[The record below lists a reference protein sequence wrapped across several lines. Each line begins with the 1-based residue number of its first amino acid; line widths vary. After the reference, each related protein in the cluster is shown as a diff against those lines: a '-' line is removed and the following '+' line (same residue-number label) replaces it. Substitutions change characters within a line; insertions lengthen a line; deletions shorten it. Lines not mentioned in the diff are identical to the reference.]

1 MFFQLL
7 STIKVNLVDEM
18 KRSTYLGIKL
28 HVKQKTC
35 PILGVFTR
43 FLILGKIQ
51 YGGKD
56 GDHVW

>member
-7 STIKVNLVDEM
+7 STIKVNLVDKM

-28 HVKQKTC
+28 HVKHKTF

-51 YGGKD
+51 D
-56 GDHVW
+56 GRR

>member
-7 STIKVNLVDEM
+7 STIKVNLVDKM

-28 HVKQKTC
+28 NVMHKAFPV
-35 PILGVFTR
+35 LGVFTR

-51 YGGKD
+51 DGG
-56 GDHVW
+56 